1 MSATLIAAGA
11 LCGAGFWVTIRGS
24 TRKYIPSLERASD
37 IKDSR
42 QDTWL
47 DTRASGDLQS
57 GPKTFAAGL
66 KIRAV
71 QWSNSAVLLLGTDFT
86 KFSRALKICGK
97 TTVEHAWAKVS
108 SAVLW
113 GFVPVVAVLVAG
125 VLGFSVPL
133 WWGVVGILIGVPS
146 GYLLADRQLLEQAEK
161 QRVAFRGAFVAYL
174 DLVKILLAGGSHSDG
189 ALYQAAQAGHGQA
202 FAEIR
207 GSLDWSRVHGRPL
220 SAGLARLGDE
230 LGIEEVSEVAAT
242 INLAETEGSSPSEPL
257 ARKAE
262 AAADKTLANAQAAA
276 NALTERMSLPTVI
289 IAFAFVVFI
298 AYPALSSLSS
308 AI

>member
-1 MSATLIAAGA
+1 MSVILIAAGA

-24 TRKYIPSLERASD
+24 TRQHKPSLERPASA
-37 IKDSR
+37 KAFR

-47 DTRASGDLQS
+47 STQASREPHS
-57 GPKTFAAGL
+57 GPTTLAAGL
-66 KIRAV
+66 KNRAV
-71 QWSNSAVLLLGTDFT
+71 EWSSSAVVSLGTDFT
-86 KFSRALKICGK
+86 KFSQALRICGK
-97 TTVEHAWAKVS
+97 TAAEHAWAKVS
-108 SAVLW
+108 AAVLW
-113 GFVPVVAVLVAG
+113 GFVPVVAVLAAG
-125 VLGFSVPL
+125 VLNFSVPL
-133 WWGVVGILIGVPS
+133 WWGVVGLLIGVPG
-146 GYLLADRQLLEQAEK
+146 GYLLADRQLLEQAQK
-161 QRVAFRGAFVAYL
+161 HRAAFRGAFVAYL

-230 LGIEEVSEVAAT
+230 LGVEEVSEVAAT

-262 AAADKTLANAQAAA
+262 AAAAKTLADAQAAA
-276 NALTERMSLPTVI
+276 NALTERMSMPTVV

-308 AI
+308 AL